1 MLNLQ
6 QSHRNE
12 SELMVAVSGEPG
24 EWLYEYVK
32 HARSLTDAPLAFH
45 VGGGLVALAGAVG
58 SNVWWY
64 GGGARVQWPNL
75 YVLLVGPSGTRKS
88 TAVDLP
94 TAPLANAVPGSIL
107 DREFTPERFIRNL
120 SSHPTAVLK
129 ESEFSSLLERMNS
142 NYMNGMKQRLTDLY
156 DCHERYDRSIQGAG
170 GQGEVI
176 SIEKPSLS
184 ILAASTVD
192 WLVESIGPN
201 DMRSGFLPR
210 FLIISSPVREPEPPG
225 GYFARADK
233 GVSAPLVAALHHL
246 STMKSTKLDFDGVKN
261 RLVSWAYDRT
271 TAFWENDGSEE
282 LGGLYNRL
290 GHHVAKVC
298 ALLMVSGGPMTNQR
312 DTVVREDVAE
322 RAILFMEWV
331 LTGTARLFDERVTFS
346 EFERQAQTALRK
358 IGSEVGWSDLLR
370 RLHLSAGEFEKLI
383 NTLEKRGDVEVISVS
398 TGGRPGRLIKR
409 LIPDERVGPS
419 AITGI
424 VPLSSVRRQPGNNDE
439 RSSGKELPEDV
450 VDETIDPGP
459 AFDPE

>member
-1 MLNLQ
+1 MINPRQSNLDEV
-6 QSHRNE
+6 S
-12 SELMVAVSGEPG
+12 LMEAVSGEPG
-24 EWLYEYVK
+24 EWLYEYVR

-94 TAPLANAVPGSIL
+94 TAPLASAVPGCLL
-107 DREFTPERFIRNL
+107 DREFTPERFIRL
-120 SSHPTAVLK
+120 LAAHPAAVLK

-156 DCHERYDRSIQGAG
+156 DCHERYDRSVQGTG
-170 GQGEVI
+170 GQGELI
-176 SIEKPSLS
+176 SIVKPSLS

-225 GYFARADK
+225 GYFARSDR
-233 GVSAPLVAALHHL
+233 GVSAPLVAALHHV
-246 STMKSTKLDFDGVKN
+246 STMPSTRLDFDRVKG

-271 TAFWENDGSEE
+271 TAFWASDGSEE

-298 ALLMVSGGPMTNQR
+298 ALLMISGGPMTNQA
-312 DTVVREDVAE
+312 DAVVRESVAE

-331 LTGTARLFDERVTFS
+331 LEGTARLFDERVTFS
-346 EFERQAQTALRK
+346 EFERQAQAALRK
-358 IGSEVGWSDLLR
+358 IGAEVSWSDLLR
-370 RLHLSAGEFEKLI
+370 RLHTSATEFEKLI
-383 NTLEKRGDVEVISVS
+383 NTLEKRGEVEVVSVS

-409 LIPDERVGPS
+409 LVQDFRVGPT
-419 AITGI
+419 AITTI
-424 VPLSSVRRQPGNNDE
+424 VPISSVRKAE
-439 RSSGKELPEDV
+439 PETV
-450 VDETIDPGP
+450 GP
-459 AFDPE
+459 EPEFDLE